1 MPIACQEQL
10 NSPGRQLQCESHL
23 GAKLLPDHHTH
34 VTVKLPTLH
43 SKATY
48 IKSVLTECLKKK
60 KRNQVIKSKFIKL
73 YTFHTC
79 RLLYVNDAS
88 LNLVFK
94 KCR

>member
-60 KRNQVIKSKFIKL
+60 KEIKL
-73 YTFHTC
+73 
-79 RLLYVNDAS
+79 S
-88 LNLVFK
+88 SPNLSNCTLSIHVVYYMSMMPP
-94 KCR
+94 